1 MNINEK
7 YIMVKTDE
15 LIPYEK
21 NARTHS
27 KEQIDAIADSFKRFG
42 IVNPFLITAD
52 KNILAGHCRLLAAK
66 QLGIENVPCIL
77 VDNLTADE
85 QRAYII
91 ADNKLAEAAG
101 WDMDILTTELF
112 ELKDGGFE
120 LSLLGFSDMEIS
132 QIEDLSAGEIEE
144 DDFDV
149 ELPKEPKSKVGD
161 IYSLGDN
168 RLMCGDCTNS
178 GDVAKLMSGAV
189 ADMVLTDPPYNIAY
203 VGKTKSKMTMQN
215 DKMDDESYQAFLAKA
230 FAAAK
235 DILKDGGTFYIWH
248 ADNES
253 FSVRKACNDVGLKI
267 RQCLIWVKS
276 CISLGRQDYQ
286 WKHEPCL

>member
-168 RLMCGDCTNS
+168 RLM
-178 GDVAKLMSGAV
+178 
-189 ADMVLTDPPYNIAY
+189 
-203 VGKTKSKMTMQN
+203 
-215 DKMDDESYQAFLAKA
+215 
-230 FAAAK
+230 
-235 DILKDGGTFYIWH
+235 
-248 ADNES
+248 
-253 FSVRKACNDVGLKI
+253 
-267 RQCLIWVKS
+267 
-276 CISLGRQDYQ
+276 
-286 WKHEPCL
+286 